1 MPMNASTPANPGR
14 IALCSE
20 CDWVM
25 QIPPR
30 KLGEAAHCPR
40 CHHHVVDAPQRDL
53 QRPLAWALA
62 TLIMLG
68 LVFAFDFLSFST
80 QGVGHTMAF
89 TDAAV
94 SLAGYHYLSL
104 AVLLVLTT
112 VGFPALYLCT
122 LVYLFAVARYRTDKR
137 LAINLARR
145 IRPLEPWMMSDV
157 FIVGVLVS
165 LVKIVTL
172 ADIHI
177 GPSFVA
183 FCIYAAMLLR
193 TLTLVDWTSLWDRLA
208 PVATHTSH
216 IATGCT
222 GASQQLVVCRG
233 CDAPFRISRRAH
245 CPRCGR
251 RHWRYKLDRLQLT
264 WALLVTATILYIP
277 ANLYPIMFT
286 TSLGT
291 TEPQTIIG
299 GVVHLAQS
307 GSWPIALVIFVASVI
322 VPISKV
328 VALAWLCLAA
338 RHGWHHDSRAQMRLY
353 RVTEKIGRWSMID
366 VFVVA
371 ILAALVQ
378 AGALMAI
385 QPGPA
390 ALSFAGVVLITMVA
404 ALSFDSRRLWDD
416 HFYSEPS

>member
-1 MPMNASTPANPGR
+1 MSAQPAASRGR
-14 IALCSE
+14 IALCRE

-25 QIPPR
+25 RIPPR
-30 KLGEAAHCPR
+30 ALGEAAHCPR
-40 CHHHVVDAPQRDL
+40 CDHHVASAPQRDR

-89 TDAAV
+89 TDTAV
-94 SLAGYHYLSL
+94 SLADYHYPSL
-104 AVLLVLTT
+104 AVLLILTT
-112 VGFPALYLCT
+112 VGFPALYLCA
-122 LVYLFAVARYRTDKR
+122 LVYLFAMARYGADKR
-137 LAINLARR
+137 LAINMARR

-177 GPSFVA
+177 GVSFVA
-183 FCIYAAMLLR
+183 FCIYAALLVR
-193 TLTLVDWTSLWDRLA
+193 TLALVDWTSLWDRLA
-208 PVATHTSH
+208 PLTRNASS

-222 GASQQLVVCRG
+222 GASQHLVACRG
-233 CDAPFRISRRAH
+233 CDTPFCIDRRQT

-251 RHWRYKLDRLQLT
+251 RHSRYALDRLQLT
-264 WALLVTATILYIP
+264 WALLATATILYIP
-277 ANLYPIMFT
+277 ANVYPIMST
-286 TSLGT
+286 TSLGS

-299 GVVHLAQS
+299 GVVHLAHS
-307 GSWPIALVIFVASVI
+307 GSWPIALVIFVASVV

-328 VALAWLCLAA
+328 VALSWLCLAA
-338 RHGWHHDSRAQMRLY
+338 THGWHDDSRAQMRLY
-353 RVTEKIGRWSMID
+353 RVTEKVGRWSMID

-371 ILAALVQ
+371 VLAALVH

-390 ALSFAGVVLITMVA
+390 VLSFASVVVITMIA

-416 HFYSEPS
+416 HFNTEPA

>member
-1 MPMNASTPANPGR
+1 MNARVFANNGR
-14 IALCSE
+14 IALCRE

-25 QIPPR
+25 RIPPR
-30 KLGEAAHCPR
+30 ALGEAAHCPR
-40 CHHHVVDAPQRDL
+40 CHHHVAHAPQRDL

-80 QGVGHTMAF
+80 RGVGHTMAF
-89 TDAAV
+89 ADAAV
-94 SLAGYHYLSL
+94 SLANYHYSSL

-112 VGFPALYLCT
+112 VGLPALYLCS
-122 LVYLFAVARYRTDKR
+122 LVYLFAVARYSRNKR

-145 IRPLEPWMMSDV
+145 IRPMEPWMMSDV

-165 LVKIVTL
+165 LIKIVTL

-177 GPSFVA
+177 GPSFIA

-193 TLTLVDWTSLWDRLA
+193 TLALVDWTSLWDRLA
-208 PVATHTSH
+208 PLSGGAAD

-222 GASQQLVVCRG
+222 GAAQRLVACRG
-233 CDAPFRISRRAH
+233 CDTAFRIDRGQT

-251 RHWRYKLDRLQLT
+251 RRPRVRLDRLQLT
-264 WALLVTATILYIP
+264 WALLVTASILYIP
-277 ANLYPIMFT
+277 ANLYPIMST
-286 TSLGT
+286 TSLGST
-291 TEPQTIIG
+291 DPQTIVG
-299 GVVHLAQS
+299 GVVHLAHS
-307 GSWPIALVIFVASVI
+307 GSWPIALIIFVASVI
-322 VPISKV
+322 VPISKI
-328 VALAWLCLAA
+328 VALSWLCLAA
-338 RHGWHHDSRAQMRLY
+338 THGWHDDSRAQMRLY
-353 RVTEKIGRWSMID
+353 RITEKIGRWSMID

-371 ILAALVQ
+371 VLGALVH

-390 ALSFAGVVLITMVA
+390 ALSFAGVVVITMIA
-404 ALSFDSRRLWDD
+404 ALSFDSRRLWGDT
-416 HFYSEPS
+416 FEREFS